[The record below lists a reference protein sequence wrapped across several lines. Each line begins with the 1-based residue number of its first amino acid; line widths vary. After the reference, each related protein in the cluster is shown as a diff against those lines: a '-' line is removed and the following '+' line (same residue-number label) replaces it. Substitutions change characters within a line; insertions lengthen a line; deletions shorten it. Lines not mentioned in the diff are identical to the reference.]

1 MARQATVL
9 LSEGI
14 RLEFDGKFTVV
25 GLFTSNIGIAASVV
39 GSILHFLIIIEGD
52 VDHPLTSLSIEIL
65 MPGAIIPSRFDFPT
79 AQLLAPPPLA
89 GQQRWKKI
97 LPVHL
102 TNVALNPGPIN
113 CRLIHDQG
121 MIEIAAGWIAIS
133 QPPTGPSTA
142 ILPPSGQ
149 SQPSGL

>member
-9 LSEGI
+9 VSEGGV

-25 GLFTSNIGIAASVV
+25 GLFTSNIGIASPAL

-52 VDHPLTSLSIEIL
+52 VDHPLTSLSIEIQ
-65 MPGAIIPSRFDFPT
+65 MPGAIIPSKFDFPA
-79 AQLLAPPPLA
+79 AQLPAPLPLA

-102 TNVALNPGPIN
+102 TNVILNPGPIN
-113 CRLIHDQG
+113 CTLIHDQG
-121 MIEIAAGWIAIS
+121 MIEIVAGWIAIN

-142 ILPPSGQ
+142 LLPPSTALL
-149 SQPSGL
+149 PAR